1 MNCLSRTEIQEFLD
15 KEIEPSQMAGIS
27 DHIEKCEICKS
38 LYLKAVAD
46 KAMLNSFLDHE
57 KSDIDDLQVPAF
69 RYPKS
74 SRKRKLLLRSIVM
87 LAAAILTGLILLLH
101 YDRRPTYEKIPE
113 AEILMQEFYDG
124 QDLNKMWHE
133 KSQIIILQD
142 DKGNVI
148 ESIITN

>member
-1 MNCLSRTEIQEFLD
+1 MNCLSRTEIQEFID
-15 KEIEPSQMAGIS
+15 KELEPSNIERIF
-27 DHIEKCEICKS
+27 DHIEKCESCKS
-38 LYLKAVAD
+38 LYLQAVDD

-57 KSDIDDLQVPAF
+57 KSEIDDLPVPDF
-69 RYPKS
+69 RYPES
-74 SRKRKLLLRSIVM
+74 TRKRKLFLGGIIL
-87 LAAAILTGLILLLH
+87 LAAAITIGFILLLH
-101 YDRRPTYEKIPE
+101 NDRRPIYGKIPE